1 MTPNV
6 ADAAARVPF
15 DAAQYT
21 WVDMHDTPDIPGE
34 ELRTRLR
41 ALGHD
46 PDTKCN
52 FRSMTLPF
60 EEFAFIWPAF
70 QVPMVDPVLTIRR
83 TPEKLTIYFWQKA
96 WHQSTATITLTPHP
110 DQPDADNLNIS
121 YDRKKY
127 VIKSTVPLDMSGE
140 TKTFT
145 HTDELT
151 YYANGLIQLF
161 TRYMTCL
168 CAGVYG
174 ERRETYR
181 CTANPANPKRIRK
194 GKTPLYD
201 WKTIVVETVR
211 KVAPAQGGT
220 HASPRQHD
228 VRGHWV
234 RGKAKT
240 YWRKAHK
247 RGDPSKG
254 VIFHDYVTERIAA

>member
-1 MTPNV
+1 V
-6 ADAAARVPF
+6 EV
-15 DAAQYT
+15 
-21 WVDMHDTPDIPGE
+21 
-34 ELRTRLR
+34 
-41 ALGHD
+41 
-46 PDTKCN
+46 TKGVED
-52 FRSMTLPF
+52 STLN
-60 EEFAFIWPAF
+60 
-70 QVPMVDPVLTIRR
+70 TI
-83 TPEKLTIYFWQKA
+83 
-96 WHQSTATITLTPHP
+96 
-110 DQPDADNLNIS
+110 NIS
-121 YDRKKY
+121 YDEKRY
-127 VIKSTVPLDMSGE
+127 VIAKTLPINVLKE
-140 TKTFT
+140 VKTFNAEG
-145 HTDELT
+145 DLKEYINKVL
-151 YYANGLIQLF
+151 QLF

-201 WKTIVVETVR
+201 WKTVVVETLR